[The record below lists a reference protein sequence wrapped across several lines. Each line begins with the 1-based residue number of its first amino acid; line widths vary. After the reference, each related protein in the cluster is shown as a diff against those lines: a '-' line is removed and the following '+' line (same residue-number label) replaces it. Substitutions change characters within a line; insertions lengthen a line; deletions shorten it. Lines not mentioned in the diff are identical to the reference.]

1 MNQTIGSKWS
11 GPRQPLLSQ
20 SNFGYLAAIVAR
32 GIFYTRNIDSNQN
45 QVQRFGP
52 NRVGV
57 IAPKSSF
64 FLHEEDLE
72 EKCDSWKQVDSKKG
86 RKGVRPGWE
95 ELIFDLSTFKE
106 KWGGPLSSSSTFLY
120 LPVFFKGHSKPSGE
134 TFKALSVRLSC
145 NSVTRWAVWWDER
158 SLFMSDPEPWS
169 RLLHS
174 QVLPLLT
181 ASPPPTHLL
190 RLKDGGSFTLT
201 KTQVWE

>member
-1 MNQTIGSKWS
+1 MQK
-11 GPRQPLLSQ
+11 
-20 SNFGYLAAIVAR
+20 VVR
-32 GIFYTRNIDSNQN
+32 GIFYTSNFDSNQN

-57 IAPKSSF
+57 IAPKSSLL
-64 FLHEEDLE
+64 LHEEDLE
-72 EKCDSWKQVDSKKG
+72 EKCDSWRQVDSKKG
-86 RKGVRPGWE
+86 EKRCKTRLRGTHLWPVNIQRKMRRTSLV
-95 ELIFDLSTFKE
+95 
-106 KWGGPLSSSSTFLY
+106 FLNF
-120 LPVFFKGHSKPSGE
+120 PVPACFFFKGHSKPSGE

-158 SLFMSDPEPWS
+158 SLFMSDLEPWS

-190 RLKDGGSFTLT
+190 RLKDRGSFTLT
-201 KTQVWE
+201 KTQVWG